1 MHKLI
6 HYPLCPFSRSIR
18 LALAECGLIVE
29 LYEERPWA
37 WRPQFLELNPAG
49 ALPVLITEHGPII
62 CGAYPISEYL
72 AEMRPE
78 TSSGPQWR
86 ATLYPGTADER
97 AEVRRLAEWF
107 HRKFYDEVSQYLVD
121 EKVFG
126 GLSRDARGP
135 DPSIFRAGREN
146 LRYHLSYMSYLADQ
160 RRWLSGANLSFADF
174 AAAGHL
180 SALDYLGEV
189 PWEDF
194 PQAKEWYARIKSRP
208 SFRSLLADR
217 VPGLPPPQAYVNLDF

>member
-1 MHKLI
+1 M
-6 HYPLCPFSRSIR
+6 
-18 LALAECGLIVE
+18 
-29 LYEERPWA
+29 
-37 WRPQFLELNPAG
+37 
-49 ALPVLITEHGPII
+49 
-62 CGAYPISEYL
+62 
-72 AEMRPE
+72 
-78 TSSGPQWR
+78 
-86 ATLYPGTADER
+86 
-97 AEVRRLAEWF
+97 RRLADWF
-107 HRKFYDEVSQYLVD
+107 HRKFNDEVSQYLVD
-121 EKVFG
+121 DKVFG
-126 GLSRDARGP
+126 ALSRPANSP

-160 RRWLSGANLSFADF
+160 RRWLTGANLSFADF

-208 SFRSLLADR
+208 SFSSLLADR